1 MALELFFIIHLY
13 KFGTRACAWH
23 RQVRRADARRSQAHV
38 CAASG
43 ATKERRGGAEPPRL
57 DRLRIGCRMPP
68 CGLSYSVTCRVC
80 GRPMA

>member
-1 MALELFFIIHLY
+1 MAPWRVLGIDKCGVAAL
-13 KFGTRACAWH
+13 
-23 RQVRRADARRSQAHV
+23 RRSQAHV

-80 GRPMA
+80 GRSMA